1 MRLRALALLALLP
14 APASAAEVLLLEFL
28 CRGDQRLPVAHVLDG
43 DAPGH
48 AVIWYDGAMTV
59 LPQVPAAS
67 GIAYAEPGYGLIWRE
82 KGVEGH
88 LARALPGGAEE
99 DLLFDCRLAG

>member
-1 MRLRALALLALLP
+1 MLRALALLALLP
-14 APASAAEVLLLEFL
+14 APANAAEVLLTEFL

-48 AVIWYDGAMTV
+48 AVIWYDGAMHV
-59 LPQVPAAS
+59 LPQAVSGS
-67 GIAYAEPGYGLIWRE
+67 GIAYSDPVSGLVWRE

-88 LARALPGGAEE
+88 LARTLPGGTAEQ